1 MNRKLNATRYIY
13 RQFKLFY
20 INQKGAYA
28 VMTALLAFPLLFLIA
43 FTIDGTGMLL
53 DKARFAQATDQ
64 AALLLVAENNAY
76 RKGNDHNDLKRQSVP
91 QNELDAYKREFPS
104 DEKPKR
110 SLQTQKRNQELVQ
123 GIVKLYLRSD
133 DSNGQSNSSPITI
146 PKDFIADCRI
156 SSKTRTNGE
165 ANTVACKVDGDVER
179 KFFLPWSRTL
189 TSNNQDK
196 TAIGS
201 GTSYAVKEKDVV
213 VPIDLMLVND
223 FSGSMEDPPPGQN
236 KPKINILKNVVG
248 NIADELIKKDL
259 PENISQYNRIGFVS
273 FGFGAQQ
280 LSQLTADRGQCV
292 LPFDGNAGDKVRVR
306 VGHWVYPNGGRSP
319 YIGNAYGVL
328 SRQFQLKNSDYST
341 PFNPKPQYN
350 DGYMYIEDNAVKL
363 ASAFLGE
370 WVDNTIAYSDT
381 EPENPIKTVFYKY
394 FDIEKTLNRIDAFD
408 GSPKKY
414 DIVFTK
420 GSPCLKDRQTGSI
433 QNTTNIWYSK
443 GGSEKFKVEMNAL
456 NPEGWTLA
464 SSGVLI
470 GANLLMDKNTDA
482 GAAPAKLR
490 TNTQRILIVLSD
502 GEDRGL
508 HHLTEELIEKGMCTR
523 IKNRLDTLQ
532 DTGYRNL
539 PAKMAFVAFGYKQ
552 TDSVK
557 KSWKSCVGDDNY
569 YQADDPHT
577 LLKVFKQIIG
587 LEEEVGR
594 SSSYAPDLFK

>member
-13 RQFKLFY
+13 RQFKQFC

-76 RKGNDHNDLKRQSVP
+76 RKGKDHDDLKRQSVP

-104 DEKPKR
+104 DEKPIRGVQMK
-110 SLQTQKRNQELVQ
+110 KRNQELVQ

-223 FSGSMEDPPPGQN
+223 FSGSMTDKLQGHAD
-236 KPKINILKNVVG
+236 KKIDILKDVVG

-259 PENISQYNRIGFVS
+259 PENISKYNRIGFVS
-273 FGFGAQQ
+273 FALGAQQ
-280 LSQLTADRGQCV
+280 YGHDYSKCV
-292 LPFDGNAGDKVRVR
+292 LPFDGNADARIKVKVA
-306 VGHWVYPNGGRSP
+306 HWVYPSNRRPP
-319 YIGNAYGVL
+319 YVGTAYRIL
-328 SRQFQLKNSDYST
+328 RNQFNLKKSDYKT
-341 PFNPKPQYN
+341 PFDPLDN

-363 ASAFLGE
+363 SSAFLAD
-370 WVDNTIAYSDT
+370 WVDNTIGYSEY
-381 EPENPIKTVFYKY
+381 EPEHPIETVFYKY
-394 FDIEKTLNRIDAFD
+394 FDMKKTLNRIDKFD
-408 GSPKKY
+408 GSFQPY
-414 DIVFTK
+414 DITFNK
-420 GSPCLKDRQTGSI
+420 AQPCLKARQTGSI

-443 GGSEKFKVEMNAL
+443 GESEKLKTEMSSL
-456 NPEGWTLA
+456 KPEGWTLA

-470 GANLLMDKNTDA
+470 GANLLMNENTDA
-482 GAAPAKLR
+482 GATPAKLR
-490 TNTQRILIVLSD
+490 TNTQRILIILSD

-508 HHLTEELIEKGMCTR
+508 HRLTRELIEEGMCTR

-532 DTGYRNL
+532 KTGYRNL

-569 YQADDPHT
+569 YQADAPHT

>member
-1 MNRKLNATRYIY
+1 MKRKLNASRYIY
-13 RQFKLFY
+13 RQFKHFY
-20 INQKGAYA
+20 LNQKGVYA
-28 VMTALLAFPLLFLIA
+28 VMTALLVFPLLFLIA
-43 FTIDGTGMLL
+43 FTVDGTGMLL

-64 AALLLVAENNAY
+64 AALLLIAENNAY
-76 RKGNDHNDLKRQSVP
+76 RKGEDHDDLKSQSVSKD
-91 QNELDAYKREFPS
+91 ELDAYKREFSS
-104 DEKPKR
+104 DKNPKR

-123 GIVKLYLRSD
+123 GIVKLYLRSY

-223 FSGSMEDPPPGQN
+223 FSGSMTDKLQGHAH
-236 KPKINILKNVVG
+236 KKIDILKDVVG
-248 NIADELIKKDL
+248 NIADELIKKEL
-259 PENISQYNRIGFVS
+259 PENISKYNRIGFVS
-273 FGFGAQQ
+273 FALGAQQ
-280 LSQLTADRGQCV
+280 FGNDYSRCV
-292 LPFDGNAGDKVRVR
+292 LPFDGNADARIKVKVAHR
-306 VGHWVYPNGGRSP
+306 VYPSDHRPP
-319 YIGNAYGVL
+319 YEGTAYRIL
-328 SRQFQLKNSDYST
+328 KNQFNLKNSDYNT
-341 PFNPKPQYN
+341 PFDPIHN

-363 ASAFLGE
+363 SSAFLAD
-370 WVDNTIAYSDT
+370 WVDNTIAYSEY
-381 EPENPIKTVFYKY
+381 EPEHPIETVFYKY
-394 FDIEKTLNRIDAFD
+394 FDMKKTLNRIDKFD
-408 GSPKKY
+408 GSSQKY
-414 DIVFTK
+414 DITFNK
-420 GSPCLKDRQTGSI
+420 AQPCLKDRQTGSI
-433 QNTTNIWYSK
+433 QNTTNIWFTK
-443 GGSEKFKVEMNAL
+443 GESEKLKMEMSSL
-456 NPEGWTLA
+456 KPEGWTLA

-470 GANLLMDKNTDA
+470 GANLLMDKNKNPETY
-482 GAAPAKLR
+482 PTKLR
-490 TNTQRILIVLSD
+490 TNTQRILIILSD

-508 HHLTEELIEKGMCTR
+508 HRLTRELIEEGMCTR

-552 TDSVK
+552 TDK
-557 KSWKSCVGDDNY
+557 IKNSWKNCVGNDNY

>member
-1 MNRKLNATRYIY
+1 
-13 RQFKLFY
+13 
-20 INQKGAYA
+20 
-28 VMTALLAFPLLFLIA
+28 MTALLAFPLLFLIA

-76 RKGNDHNDLKRQSVP
+76 RKGNDHYDLKRQSVP

-196 TAIGS
+196 TTIGS

-223 FSGSMEDPPPGQN
+223 FSGSMTDKLQGHAH
-236 KPKINILKNVVG
+236 KKIDILKDVVG
-248 NIADELIKKDL
+248 NIADELIKKEL
-259 PENISQYNRIGFVS
+259 PENISKYNRIGFVS
-273 FGFGAQQ
+273 FALGAQQ
-280 LSQLTADRGQCV
+280 FGNDYSRCV
-292 LPFDGNAGDKVRVR
+292 LPFDGNADARIKVKVA
-306 VGHWVYPNGGRSP
+306 HWVYPSDRRPRYVGT
-319 YIGNAYGVL
+319 AYRIL
-328 SRQFQLKNSDYST
+328 RNQFNLKKSDYKT
-341 PFNPKPQYN
+341 PFDPLDN

-363 ASAFLGE
+363 SSAFLAD
-370 WVDNTIAYSDT
+370 WVDNTIAYSEY
-381 EPENPIKTVFYKY
+381 EPEHPIETVFYKY
-394 FDIEKTLNRIDAFD
+394 FDMKKTLNRIDKFD
-408 GSPKKY
+408 GSFKEPY
-414 DIVFTK
+414 DITFNK
-420 GSPCLKDRQTGSI
+420 AQPCLKDRQTGSI
-433 QNTTNIWYSK
+433 QNTTNIWFTK
-443 GGSEKFKVEMNAL
+443 GESEKLKTEMSSL
-456 NPEGWTLA
+456 KPEGWTLA

-470 GANLLMDKNTDA
+470 GANLLMNKNKNPETD
-482 GAAPAKLR
+482 PAKLR
-490 TNTQRILIVLSD
+490 TNTQRILIILSD

-508 HHLTEELIEKGMCTR
+508 HRLTRELIEEGMCTR

-557 KSWKSCVGDDNY
+557 KSWESCVGDDNY
-569 YQADDPHT
+569 YQADTPDR
-577 LLKVFKQIIG
+577 LLKVFKKIIG